1 MKILFIGGKRF
12 LGNALLNELL
22 LYKEIQIYLIYRGST
37 KPKVNTI
44 YKKKIIFLNFDRN
57 NFAGLKK
64 KIYYINFDYIIDNNC
79 YNLKSHKGLIKI
91 LKNKN
96 FYYIFTSSIVSYLS
110 FVKIKSENDS
120 INRKKITIHRE
131 INKKIAINKNRIE
144 NYILNQNKFK
154 YCILRVHNIIGKN
167 DHSLKTEFLKN
178 ININTAKKFK
188 IKMNHKI
195 QFVFLPDI
203 IRAVKKIIYKKI
215 IVNKIYNIANKP
227 ISLEE
232 IIMLQNKY
240 KFKKNNFIFKEKE
253 IIENIIV
260 SNKKICKELN
270 FKFSNNNQIFKS
282 LKSI

>member
-12 LGNALLNELL
+12 LGNSLLNELL
-22 LYKEIQIYLIYRGST
+22 LYKQIQIYLVYRGST
-37 KPKVNTI
+37 KPKINTI

-64 KIYYINFDYIIDNNC
+64 KIYNINFDYIIDNNC

-110 FVKIKSENDS
+110 FAKIKNENDI
-120 INRKKITIHRE
+120 INRKKNTIHRE

-144 NYILNQNKFK
+144 NYILSQNKFK
-154 YCILRVHNIIGKN
+154 YCILRMHNIIGKN

-178 ININTAKKFK
+178 ININTMQKFK
-188 IKMNHKI
+188 IKMNDKM
-195 QFVFLPDI
+195 QFAFLPDI
-203 IRAVKKIIYKKI
+203 IKAIKKIIYKKI
-215 IVNKIYNIANKP
+215 IVNKIYNIANKS
-227 ISLEE
+227 ISLKE
-232 IIMLQNKY
+232 IITLQNKF

-260 SNKKICKELN
+260 SNKKICNELN
-270 FKFSNNNQIFKS
+270 FKFSNNKQIFKS

>member
-1 MKILFIGGKRF
+1 MKVLFIGGKRF
-12 LGNALLNELL
+12 LGNAILNELL
-22 LYKEIQIYLIYRGST
+22 INKKIQIYLIYRGSK
-37 KPKVNTI
+37 KPKINNI
-44 YKKKIIFLNFDRN
+44 YKEKIVFLNFDRD
-57 NFAGLKK
+57 NFTGLKK
-64 KIYYINFDYIIDNNC
+64 KIYNINFDIIIDNNC
-79 YNLKSHKGLIKI
+79 YNLKSHKTIIKI

-154 YCILRVHNIIGKN
+154 YCILRMHNIIGKN

-178 ININTAKKFK
+178 ININTMQKFK
-188 IKMNHKI
+188 IKMNDKM
-195 QFVFLPDI
+195 QFAFLPDI
-203 IRAVKKIIYKKI
+203 IKAVKKIIYKKI
-215 IVNKIYNIANKP
+215 IVNKIYNIANKS
-227 ISLEE
+227 ISLKE
-232 IIMLQNKY
+232 IIMLQNKF

-260 SNKKICKELN
+260 SNKKICNELN
-270 FKFSNNNQIFKS
+270 FKFSNNKQIFKS

>member
-12 LGNALLNELL
+12 LGNSLLNELL
-22 LYKEIQIYLIYRGST
+22 LYKQIQIYLVYRGST
-37 KPKVNTI
+37 KPKINTI

-64 KIYYINFDYIIDNNC
+64 KIYNINFDYIIDNNC

-110 FVKIKSENDS
+110 FAKIKNENDI

-144 NYILNQNKFK
+144 NYILSQNKFK
-154 YCILRVHNIIGKN
+154 YCILRMHNIIGKN

-178 ININTAKKFK
+178 ININTMQKFK
-188 IKMNHKI
+188 IKMNDKM
-195 QFVFLPDI
+195 QCAFLPDI
-203 IRAVKKIIYKKI
+203 IKAVKKIIYKKI

-260 SNKKICKELN
+260 SNKKICNELN
-270 FKFSNNNQIFKS
+270 FKFSNNKQIFKS

>member
-12 LGNALLNELL
+12 LGNTLLNELL
-22 LYKEIQIYLIYRGST
+22 LGKKVQICLIYRGSA
-37 KPKVNTI
+37 KPKINNV
-44 YKKKIIFLNFDRN
+44 YKNKITFLNFDRN
-57 NFAGLKK
+57 NFVGLKK
-64 KIYYINFDYIIDNNC
+64 KIYNINFDYIIDNNC

-110 FVKIKSENDS
+110 FTKIKNENDT

-144 NYILNQNKFK
+144 NYILSQNKFK
-154 YCILRVHNIIGKN
+154 YCILRLHNIIGKN

-178 ININTAKKFK
+178 ININTMQKFK
-188 IKMNHKI
+188 IKMNDKM
-195 QFVFLPDI
+195 QFAFLPDI
-203 IRAVKKIIYKKI
+203 IKAVKKIIYKKI
-215 IVNKIYNIANKP
+215 IVNKIYNIANNP
-227 ISLEE
+227 ISLKE
-232 IIMLQNKY
+232 IITLQNKF

-260 SNKKICKELN
+260 SNKKICNELN
-270 FKFSNNNQIFKS
+270 FKFSNNKQIFKS

>member
-12 LGNALLNELL
+12 LGNSLLNELL
-22 LYKEIQIYLIYRGST
+22 LYKQIQIYLVYRGST
-37 KPKVNTI
+37 KPKINTI

-64 KIYYINFDYIIDNNC
+64 KIYNINFDYIIDNNC

-96 FYYIFTSSIVSYLS
+96 FDYIFTSSIVSYLS
-110 FVKIKSENDS
+110 FAKIKNENDI

-144 NYILNQNKFK
+144 NYILSQNKFK
-154 YCILRVHNIIGKN
+154 YCILRMHNIIGKN

-178 ININTAKKFK
+178 ININTMQKFK
-188 IKMNHKI
+188 IKMNDKM
-195 QFVFLPDI
+195 QFAFLPDI
-203 IRAVKKIIYKKI
+203 IKAVKKIIYKKI

-260 SNKKICKELN
+260 SNKKICNELN
-270 FKFSNNNQIFKS
+270 FKFSNNKQIFKS